1 MKFDNVLVK
10 KVEGIEMKLHLLHK
24 DKISVI
30 VAGCGRFGSCLAS
43 SLNEKGYDVTIIDKQ
58 EQSFERLNE
67 NFSGFQICGDV
78 CDLDTI
84 KYAGVERCAMFIAVT
99 DDDNTNCMAAQIA
112 NRIFHID
119 DVYVR
124 LNDPDKEDLLRN
136 TNIKAIYP
144 VRLSEVEFERIS
156 SITLGKDYAK

>member
-1 MKFDNVLVK
+1 
-10 KVEGIEMKLHLLHK
+10 MKLHLLHK
-24 DKISVI
+24 DKVCVI

-58 EQSFERLNE
+58 EESFHRLNE

-78 CDLDTI
+78 CDLDI
-84 KYAGVERCAMFIAVT
+84 VKYAGVDQCDMFIAVT
-99 DDDNTNCMAAQIA
+99 DDDNTNCMIAQIA

-124 LNDPDKEDLLRN
+124 LNDPDKEDLLSN

-156 SITLGKDYAK
+156 TITLGKDYAK